1 MGLPC
6 NLRDPMARIAPVTF
20 VQLMTESE
28 RALWKTDSQPDYYRV
43 PVSRLLDDGR
53 QYRLWEATHSRQ
65 MRSIA
70 GCSRQIDQAM
80 ELRKLAVQFIHRRGM
95 VDYLREFNIVGEHR
109 QQLFNMFYGRTDYRE
124 AVITEHRQYV
134 VAASS
139 GYCAEVLV
147 DAVHDANGFKLIER
161 YQSLYAQ
168 YFQIFS
174 QYCRAEYVGDVE
186 LAAALKPTMLEH
198 RAYANLVR
206 RQILIVPPLKAR
218 IKALASPRIDRTR
231 SYATHR

>member
-1 MGLPC
+1 ML
-6 NLRDPMARIAPVTF
+6 RIAPITF

-28 RALWKTDSQPDYYRV
+28 RALWKTDSHPDYYKV

-65 MRSIA
+65 MRTIA
-70 GCSRQIDQAM
+70 ECPRQVGQAM
-80 ELRKLAVQFIHRRGM
+80 ELRKLAVQLIHRRGM
-95 VDYLREFNIVGEHR
+95 VDYLRMFNIVGEHR
-109 QQLFNMFYGRTDYRE
+109 RQLFNMFYGCTDHRE

-134 VAASS
+134 MAASS

-147 DAVHDANGFKLIER
+147 DAVHDANGFRLIER

-174 QYCRAEYVGDVE
+174 QYSRAEFGGDSE

-198 RAYANLVR
+198 RSYANLVR
-206 RQILIVPPLKAR
+206 RQILVVPPVKAR
-218 IKALASPRIDRTR
+218 IRLSVSPRIARTR
-231 SYATHR
+231 SSAMPR

>member
-1 MGLPC
+1 MI
-6 NLRDPMARIAPVTF
+6 RVAPITY

-28 RALWKTDSQPDYYRV
+28 RALWKTDSQPDYYRI

-70 GCSRQIDQAM
+70 ACPRQIDQAM
-80 ELRKLAVQFIHRRGM
+80 ELRKLAVQLIHRRGM
-95 VDYLREFNIVGEHR
+95 VDYLRGFNIVGEHR
-109 QQLFNMFYGRTDYRE
+109 QQLFNIFYGRTDYRE

-134 VAASS
+134 MAASS

-147 DAVHDANGFKLIER
+147 DAVHDANGFKLLER
-161 YQSLYAQ
+161 YHSLYAQ

-174 QYCRAEYVGDVE
+174 QYSRAEFIGEAE
-186 LAAALKPTMLEH
+186 LAGALKPTMLEH

-206 RQILIVPPLKAR
+206 RQILVVPPAR
-218 IKALASPRIDRTR
+218 SRPKVATSPRIDRTKTLEMYR
-231 SYATHR
+231 